1 MRTLN
6 PALVGPLLVFLFYA
20 FMPGCAHVAL
30 SDEMNLRAQFVE
42 FTKREDTKR
51 WMIEDV
57 LISQEKQFQDSLR
70 QYSRDFELKAQD
82 QILQAPDWK
91 TSKRDYRE
99 KTRNLNSELRQ
110 RIRVHREEFELHWLQ
125 IQRDQ
130 EKDLKEFL
138 DPIAAVFKKNR
149 NNQAYEKA
157 EPDFESARD
166 DVREDYSKWKEK
178 TRDLKT
184 PDTFLQNY

>member
-6 PALVGPLLVFLFYA
+6 ALVTGFLLVFALYA
-20 FMPGCAHVAL
+20 FMPGCAGIAL

-42 FTKREDTKR
+42 FTKREDLKR
-51 WMIEDV
+51 WAIEDMLV
-57 LISQEKQFQDSLR
+57 NQEKIFQDSLR
-70 QYSRDFELKAQD
+70 KYQRDFELKAQD

-91 TSKRDYRE
+91 TSKRDYRDR
-99 KTRNLNSELRQ
+99 TRNLNQELRQ
-110 RIRVHREEFELHWLQ
+110 RVRVHREEFELHWIE

-130 EKDLKEFL
+130 EKDIKEFL
-138 DPIAAVFKKNR
+138 DPIAAEFKKNH
-149 NNQAYEKA
+149 NNPAYDKA

-166 DVREDYSKWKEK
+166 DVKEDYSKWKEK

-184 PDTFLQNY
+184 LDTFLQSF